1 MNIVQMDFPK
11 NLLIQARKQGTCWVL
26 VPELYEDCVRPVFS
40 LHCPVLGLSEYP
52 PQPLWTTPT
61 ILPTAEDQCLL
72 TLKGD
77 ANV

>member
-11 NLLIQARKQGTCWVL
+11 NLLIQVKKQDTCWVL

-40 LHCPVLGLSEYP
+40 LHCPVLGLSEYLL
-52 PQPLWTTPT
+52 QPLLSTPT
-61 ILPTAEDQCLL
+61 ILPTAQDQCLL